1 MAQIVLNPGY
11 LLKTAANR
19 QGCRTN
25 IGGLR
30 VQAAESGKGVVKT
43 IPDIVVACGSW
54 SPERTF
60 TTDPT
65 VVVDVLSPSTMDYD
79 RGAKPEFYKT
89 LTSLQDIVIVYQD
102 EIRLGHCRRNAQAWD
117 MVPLSRLGQTLNLA
131 GLSMLAALAETYAGT
146 GLDG

>member
-1 MAQIVLNPGY
+1 M
-11 LLKTAANR
+11 
-19 QGCRTN
+19 
-25 IGGLR
+25 
-30 VQAAESGKGVVKT
+30 VKT

-60 TTDPT
+60 TSDPT

-89 LTSLQDIVIVYQD
+89 LTSLQDIV
-102 EIRLGHCRRNAQAWD
+102 NAQAWD

-131 GLSMLAALAETYAGT
+131 GLSMLAALVETYAGT